1 MDFIKSLMCPKLDA
15 RLSQM
20 RERAKEVRDPSTEDD
35 TLQLLLTIA
44 RLSRPER
51 ILEIGTA
58 EGLTSVAL
66 LCECENARLT
76 TIELDEERYRKAKEN
91 FALFGVEDRVNAI
104 LGDAADVL
112 PSLEGEFGLIFL
124 DGPKVQYKKYL
135 SDCKRLLCENGV
147 LFADDV
153 LLYGWVDGRAETP
166 AKRKMLVEHIR
177 EYLREVSSDPDFITS
192 ILETGEGAA
201 VSVKK
206 TSYESA
212 KNENG
217 RKAYKGNVR

>member
-1 MDFIKSLMCPKLDA
+1 MDFIKSLMRPNLDA
-15 RLSQM
+15 RLLRM
-20 RERAKEVRDPSTEDD
+20 RERAKEGRDPSTEDD

-66 LCECENARLT
+66 LCECKNARLT

-177 EYLREVSSDPDFITS
+177 EYLREVSADPDFITS

-201 VSVKK
+201 VSVKR
-206 TSYESA
+206 TSDLRSIE
-212 KNENG
+212 KKGEEV
-217 RKAYKGNVR
+217 RKS